1 MARTMDELPAS
12 GPQTI
17 CVKQRV
23 GRALASLLADRPTN
37 ESNEHAKSVSAANS
51 ASPHFPPKRCHCD
64 HQALLRDPA
73 TPQLGCSGTR
83 SGQQF
88 DLGSRATSSANR
100 LSPDS
105 SGSFPDGLLLYLR
118 KAVAT

>member
-51 ASPHFPPKRCHCD
+51 ASPHFPPKRCGGV
-64 HQALLRDPA
+64 HQTLLRDPG
-73 TPQLGCSGTR
+73 TRQVGCSQTR
-83 SGQQF
+83 SGQRL
-88 DLGSRATSSANR
+88 DLGSRAA
-100 LSPDS
+100 P
-105 SGSFPDGLLLYLR
+105 
-118 KAVAT
+118 